1 MINRSLARSAG
12 LATSWQVAR
21 AAIQVA
27 WLVLLAR
34 LLGVDGY
41 GTFAGTSAMATA
53 ASTLVGIGTGLVML
67 RNVSRDASAFPF
79 AWRRAVG
86 VTAVSGLV
94 LAALLPLAMRSFLGP
109 SSPSWV
115 VLGAIG
121 LTELLALPLI
131 IACSYAFQ
139 AHDRM
144 GYANFILVI
153 QPVGSLI
160 AVCVAG
166 ILPPSPDTATSLAS
180 YAIVHALMAA
190 AAGLVAWWL
199 VRRELAPGRESS
211 GPALLPQLREGAG
224 LSVMRVA
231 DTVLSSID
239 KTLVLRLAGAELA
252 GLYTLAYRVASV
264 LAIPANALAMAAFPR
279 LAAGLGGGRGHGPA
293 HARLLA
299 LALGMGALAGVAMW
313 VSAAAL
319 PHLMGPGFEPVAE
332 MARRMAATPALLGL
346 SGMACGILLASHRA
360 ALRSLVQFGGIALLV
375 ALSVY
380 LLSPGEPFAPAIV
393 LQATLAATSISLW
406 AIVLLSEP
414 GHDAVPGTGP

>member
-21 AAIQVA
+21 AATQVA

-41 GTFAGTSAMATA
+41 GTFAGTSAIATA
-53 ASTLVGIGTGLVML
+53 ASTLVGVGTGLVML
-67 RNVSRDASAFPF
+67 RNVSRDASSFPF

-86 VTAVSGLV
+86 VTVVSGLV
-94 LAALLPLAMRSFLGP
+94 LAAVLPFAMRALLG
-109 SSPSWV
+109 SASPSWV

-131 IACSYAFQ
+131 IVCSYAFQ

-153 QPVGSLI
+153 QPIGSLL
-160 AVCVAG
+160 AVCVVG
-166 ILPPSPDTATSLAS
+166 VLPPSPDAAASLAS
-180 YAIVHALMAA
+180 YAVAHALMALA
-190 AAGLVAWWL
+190 AFLVAWWL
-199 VRRELAPGRESS
+199 VRSELGPGRATA

-279 LAAGLGGGRGHGPA
+279 LAAGRGEGKGPGQA
-293 HARLLA
+293 HVRLLA
-299 LALGMGALAGVAMW
+299 IALGMGALAGVAMW

-319 PHLMGPGFEPVAE
+319 PRLMGPGFEPVAA
-332 MARRMAATPALLGL
+332 MARSMAATPALLGL
-346 SGMACGILLASHRA
+346 SGLACGILLASHRA
-360 ALRSLVQFGGIALLV
+360 TLRSLVQFGGIALLV
-375 ALSVY
+375 VLSAW
-380 LLSPGEPFAPAIV
+380 LLSPEAPFAPAIV

-406 AIVLLSEP
+406 AIVLLSGP
-414 GHDAVPGTGP
+414 GHVEVSGSDP